1 MRRALD
7 AALYVGGEV
16 VGFVAGALAL
26 FGLACL
32 AVAGLVLATV
42 ALLCAA
48 IREEFCYLLDR
59 LRGRA

>member
-16 VGFVAGALAL
+16 AGYVAGVLALA
-26 FGLACL
+26 GLACL
-32 AVAGLVLATV
+32 AVAGLALAVFVLLFGAV
-42 ALLCAA
+42 
-48 IREEFCYLLDR
+48 REESIYLLDR